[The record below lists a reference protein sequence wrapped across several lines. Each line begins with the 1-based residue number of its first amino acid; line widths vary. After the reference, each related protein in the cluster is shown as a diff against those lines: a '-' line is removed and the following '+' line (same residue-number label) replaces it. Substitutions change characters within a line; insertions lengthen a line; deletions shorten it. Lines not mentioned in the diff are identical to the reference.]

1 VLVALLSVPAPVAG
15 EIIQVTPLLVGSFWV
30 VAVIDCVV
38 PTTTVI
44 EDGETETATIGGG
57 VVLVPPPQP
66 LKSALPLS
74 AIARIADFLIRLLEF
89 TARLSSNLV
98 KLSFRFREIFGLGPC
113 SHGVNDGNSSLL

>member
-1 VLVALLSVPAPVAG
+1 MLVALLSVPAPVAG

-57 VVLVPPPQP
+57 VVLVLPQP
-66 LKSALPLS
+66 FKRALPLS
-74 AIARIADFLIRLLEF
+74 AIARIADLLIRLLEF
-89 TARLSSNLV
+89 TARLSLNLV
-98 KLSFRFREIFGLGPC
+98 KLSFRFREIFGLGLC